1 MRTCRGRVGND
12 ELFSGV
18 RIMVTAGVLEG
29 TMLVINNVQEVDDA
43 GGRQFETVMTARMLM
58 ELIDTGRLKLTNNIR
73 PDHAPGQ
80 RMKAKTK
87 AKIEKWAQELLENR
101 AVIGNLSIRLDPDQ
115 SLFEVV
121 TGENDQQDLYLD
133 RGDFDCAVDALSRI
147 KAIQRA
153 SKAAA
158 GTFDTGT
165 RFAVRIWIATEEEAH
180 RVAAIY
186 NTRGDK
192 VNDTA
197 AKYAYQ
203 ETAGQRIARTLMMG
217 SRNLGLDNVE
227 VLSNTV
233 SASSPK
239 LVAFNTLVQAIE
251 TCWEPEALN
260 ANDEKAHADY
270 LISVWDEVVKVR
282 PEFGRVTKS
291 ARKDMRGST
300 VAGTAVSI
308 YGVVAVASAM
318 FQRGETPSAGRFVAL
333 KTDVRAANGAT
344 VDYMSYDHDLW
355 TKIGVLVLSEDK
367 NGRPKKSLRM
377 SFQTRKAMADEML
390 RRVGLAK

>member
-1 MRTCRGRVGND
+1 M
-12 ELFSGV
+12 SA
-18 RIMVTAGVLEG
+18 AGILEG

-43 GGRQFETVMTARMLM
+43 GKVQYETVMTGRL
-58 ELIDTGRLKLTNNIR
+58 LIDLIETGRLKLENNIR
-73 PDHAPGQ
+73 PDHKPGV

-87 AKIEKWAQELLENR
+87 AKIEKWAQELCENR
-101 AVIGNLSIRLDPDQ
+101 AVIGNLSIRLDPMH

-121 TGENDQQDLYLD
+121 TGENGQQDLYID

-165 RFAVRIWIATEEEAH
+165 RFSVRIWVATEEEAH
-180 RVAAIY
+180 RVASIY

-203 ETAGQRIARTLMMG
+203 ETAGQRIARALMMG
-217 SRNLGLDNVE
+217 SSNLGLDNVE

-233 SASSPK
+233 SASSAK

-251 TCWEPEALN
+251 NYWQPEALT
-260 ANDEKAHADY
+260 AADEKAHADY
-270 LISVWDEVVKVR
+270 LIRVWDEVVKVR

-291 ARKDMRGST
+291 ARKEMRGST
-300 VAGTAVSI
+300 IAGTAVSI
-308 YGVVAVASAM
+308 YGIVAIASAM
-318 FQRGETPSAGRFVAL
+318 FESNEAPSASRFVAL
-333 KTDVRAANGAT
+333 KADVRAGNGGM
-344 VDYMSYDHDLW
+344 VDYMSYDNDLW

-367 NGRPKKSLRM
+367 AGNPKKSLRM

-390 RRVGLAK
+390 RRVGLTK

>member
-1 MRTCRGRVGND
+1 
-12 ELFSGV
+12 
-18 RIMVTAGVLEG
+18 
-29 TMLVINNVQEVDDA
+29 MLVINNVQEVDDA
-43 GGRQFETVMTARMLM
+43 GGTQFETVMTARMIM
-58 ELIDTGRLKLTNNIR
+58 ELIETGRLKLTGNIR

-101 AVIGNLSIRLDPDQ
+101 AVIGNLSIRLDPVH
-115 SLFEVV
+115 SLYELVP
-121 TGENDQQDLYLD
+121 GENGQMDLYID
-133 RGDFDCAVDALSRI
+133 RGDFDCAVDSLSRI

-153 SKAAA
+153 SKAVA

-165 RFAVRIWIATEEEAH
+165 RFAVRIWVAEENDAH
-180 RVAAIY
+180 RVASIY

-203 ETAGQRIARTLMMG
+203 ETAGQRIARALMMG
-217 SRNLGLDNVE
+217 SSNLGLDNVE

-233 SASSPK
+233 SASSAK

-251 TCWEPEALN
+251 NYWQPEALT
-260 ANDEKAHADY
+260 AVDEKTHADY
-270 LISVWDEVVKVR
+270 LIRVWDDVVKVR

-291 ARKDMRGST
+291 ARKEMRGST

-308 YGVVAVASAM
+308 YGIVAIASAM
-318 FQRGETPSAGRFVAL
+318 FESGEAPSAARFVAL
-333 KTDVRAANGAT
+333 KADVKGGNGGM
-344 VDYMSYDHDLW
+344 VDYMSYDNDLW

-367 NGRPKKSLRM
+367 GGNPKKSLRM

-390 RRVGLAK
+390 RRVGLTK